1 MQEIVLYICSKEHK
15 KSNIKSQSVY
25 VCTDFTQLGYRQ
37 TRPQKQAVKII
48 ISLGQLYII
57 SAETTVLRRL
67 KNGVKQLF
75 NLINV

>member
-1 MQEIVLYICSKEHK
+1 M
-15 KSNIKSQSVY
+15 
-25 VCTDFTQLGYRQ
+25 CTDFTQLGYRQ